1 MKIDKADRQEILE
14 NALAYVVVFA
24 MLVYGFG
31 KYVQFGDLSKNHIP
45 VSQLTGMQ
53 LMWAFY
59 GYSKP
64 FVLVIGFLEVS
75 GGILI
80 FFRKT
85 RLLGCLLTSTVLV
98 NVILQDIFYGVLVG
112 ALKAAIIYQTLI
124 LIILWWNRANVIAA
138 FKTLLRS
145 FPKRENYKEIFIK
158 LLISLVLFVIFR
170 IVEYY
175 LTMASW

>member
-14 NALAYVVVFA
+14 NALAYIVVFA

-31 KYVQFGDLSKNHIP
+31 KFVQFGDLSKNHTP

-64 FVLVIGFLEVS
+64 FALVIGFLEVS

-85 RLLGCLLTSTVLV
+85 RLLGCFLTSTVLV
-98 NVILQDIFYGVLVG
+98 NVILQDIFYGVLAG
-112 ALKAAIIYQTLI
+112 ALRAAIIYQTLI
-124 LIILWWNRANVIAA
+124 LIILWWNREKVIAA
-138 FKTLLRS
+138 FKILLQNIPRQES
-145 FPKRENYKEIFIK
+145 YKQIFIK
-158 LLISLVLFVIFR
+158 LLISCVLFVIFR
-170 IVEYY
+170 IGEYY
-175 LTMASW
+175 LTTLSW